1 MPSASSSAFEIVSW
15 FLPNILPVGFRC
27 QSLAHSNIFQF
38 AVHLPVK
45 LGLFKGLGVETAG

>member
-1 MPSASSSAFEIVSW
+1 MTEASSSAFEIVSW

-38 AVHLPVK
+38 AVHSPVK